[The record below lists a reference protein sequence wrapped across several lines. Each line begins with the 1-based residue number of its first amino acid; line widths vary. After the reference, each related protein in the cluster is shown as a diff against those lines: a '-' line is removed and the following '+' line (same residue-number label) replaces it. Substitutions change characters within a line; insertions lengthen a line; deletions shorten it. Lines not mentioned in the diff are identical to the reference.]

1 MRTKEG
7 NKEKDILDA
16 AIKIFAKEGFHQAK
30 ISQIAKE
37 ANVATGSVY
46 LYFKN
51 KDSVLIKI
59 FEELWQKIYQETRL
73 ITKRTD
79 IDPLEKFENMLDIVF
94 DLFIANPSLAVV
106 IASEE
111 HYLLRGKKGRFG
123 NFYESFLDLGE
134 EILKEGIKKNL
145 FNPYLDLQIFRNF
158 TFGGLRHLLH
168 MWANSPKDFS
178 LTLMRQNVKYIL
190 KKGILSN

>member
-59 FEELWQKIYQETRL
+59 FEELWQKIYQETKV

-94 DLFIANPSLAVV
+94 DLFIANPYSG
-106 IASEE
+106 SSNRK
-111 HYLLRGKKGRFG
+111 RGALSSSRQKR
-123 NFYESFLDLGE
+123 
-134 EILKEGIKKNL
+134 
-145 FNPYLDLQIFRNF
+145 QI
-158 TFGGLRHLLH
+158 
-168 MWANSPKDFS
+168 
-178 LTLMRQNVKYIL
+178 Q
-190 KKGILSN
+190 